1 MTCQHCVGIEQFVDP
16 KEAQRELRLYR
27 KKGLLKPA
35 EKLVNALREAGVDG
49 RSLLDIGGGVGS
61 VQHELF
67 KAGVASAVDV
77 DGSSAYIE
85 AAQEEAERQGTRDRV
100 EYHHGD
106 FVEIGPT
113 LELVDIVTL
122 DRVLCCYP
130 DVTAMVASSTAL
142 AGTFYGVVYPRKS
155 LVSTLVVRA
164 GNLMLKL
171 KKNPFRVF
179 IHDPKRVDAMI
190 REAGFE
196 PRYVGKTLVWHVV
209 LYERAN
215 AVRQGSPMAE
225 AAEAA

>member
-1 MTCQHCVGIEQFVDP
+1 MTCQHCVGIEQFFDP

-27 KKGLLKPA
+27 DKGLLKPA
-35 EKLVNALREAGVDG
+35 EKLVAALVAAGVDG
-49 RSLLDIGGGVGS
+49 KRLLDIGGGVGS

-67 KAGVASAVDV
+67 KAGVARAVDV
-77 DGSSAYIE
+77 DGSSSYIA

-106 FVEIGPT
+106 FIDIASG
-113 LELVDIVTL
+113 LEQADVVTL
-122 DRVLCCYP
+122 DRVLSCYP
-130 DVTAMVASSTAL
+130 DVAAMVANSTTL

-155 LVSTLVVRA
+155 LVSKLVVRA

-179 IHDPKRVDAMI
+179 VHDPKRVDAMI
-190 REAGFE
+190 RDAGFV
-196 PRYVGKTLVWHVV
+196 PRYQGKTLVWHVV

-215 AVRQGSPMAE
+215 AGRRGSPMAE